1 MIYVLALLVSL
12 AVVASLGVM
21 LYVWFQLS
29 LMRFHTAVARDVL
42 TDWDAQARGIAGIRP
57 RATARTTPG
66 RGSGSHPGPAVAA
79 VTAIPIQLADT
90 A

>member
-42 TDWDAQARGIAGIRP
+42 TDWDAQLAELPEFARGRQRAQPPVEVLEAILDLPSRRSP
-57 RATARTTPG
+57 RYQ
-66 RGSGSHPGPAVAA
+66 SS
-79 VTAIPIQLADT
+79 
-90 A
+90 